1 MTNALAAK
9 RNKSKL
15 EKPEMNRS
23 KGSKKDMR
31 LAHVH
36 LSSNKI
42 NHCFNRSPECS
53 LNTHIHLHFIP
64 FLEVT
69 TPDKQNT

>member
-1 MTNALAAK
+1 MPESLDVK
-9 RNKSKL
+9 MNKSKL
-15 EKPEMNRS
+15 EKPEMDRS
-23 KGSKKDMR
+23 KGSKKDMC

-36 LSSNKI
+36 SSSNEI
-42 NHCFNRSPECS
+42 NHCLNRSPKCS

-69 TPDKQNT
+69 TPEKQNT